1 MQGLDISTHAVAQV
15 ILMTRDLDR
24 EEGELRAFI
33 DRLSEE
39 EQAGLVAL
47 MWVGRGSFEPEE
59 LGEALQTAYREATT
73 ATSDYLIGTPHVS
86 DHLESALDMFGVD
99 VTELEDELT

>member
-15 ILMTRDLDR
+15 VLMSR
-24 EEGELRAFI
+24 ELKRSEGELRGFI

-59 LGEALQTAYREATT
+59 LGDAYATALREATT
-73 ATSDYLIGTPHVS
+73 SCADYLLGTPHVS
-86 DHLESALDMFGVD
+86 DHLESALDAFGFD
-99 VTELEDELT
+99 VTEIEDELT